1 MSQEQA
7 SHSADSHAN
16 GISAIDRDTSGVVAP
31 LEPMHKGTARHPL
44 DPLLRPGR
52 IPHIW
57 CTGCG
62 LGVVLTAYLNGIKK
76 AGLNLDNVSVVSG
89 IGCTGRI
96 AGYIQLDTFHTT
108 HGRALPFATGL
119 KLANPELKVSVI
131 SGDGDLFAIGG
142 NHLIHAARRNIDMLV
157 LCVNNFNY
165 GMTGGQAAPT
175 TPVSAKTQTSPY
187 GCWEHPFN
195 LPYVAAASGAVYVAR
210 WTVLHA
216 RRLMES
222 IAEAVQHPGLSFIE
236 VISQCPTNFDRANKG
251 GEALDMM
258 HFYQNKTVVRNGIDP
273 KEADIGLYTPIVCGK
288 FVDLQKETYDSCYGN
303 MCTLA
308 KGGKK

>member
-1 MSQEQA
+1 VTQ
-7 SHSADSHAN
+7 DAN
-16 GISAIDRDTSGVVAP
+16 VSLVDRDRSGTVAIH
-31 LEPMHKGTARHPL
+31 EKDRRDAGHPL
-44 DPLLRPGR
+44 DRLLRPGR

-57 CTGCG
+57 CSGCG
-62 LGVVLTAYLNGIKK
+62 LGVVLTAYLKGIQK
-76 AGLNLDNVSVVSG
+76 AGLDLDKVSIVSG
-89 IGCTGRI
+89 IGCTGRT
-96 AGYIQLDTFHTT
+96 AGYINLDSFHTT

-119 KLANPELKVSVI
+119 KLANPELKVTVI

-142 NHLIHAARRNIDMLV
+142 NHLIHAARRNVDMLV

-165 GMTGGQAAPT
+165 GMTGGQVAPT
-175 TPVSAKTQTSPY
+175 TPVNSKTQTSPY

-210 WTVLHA
+210 WTALHA

-222 IAEAVQHPGLSFIE
+222 VAEAVKHPGLSFIE
-236 VISQCPTNFDRANKG
+236 VISQCPTNFDRPNKG
-251 GEALDMM
+251 GEGIDLM
-258 HFYQNKTVVRNGIDP
+258 HFYEKNTVVKNGSDP

-288 FVDLQKETYDSCYGN
+288 FVDIQKPTYDSCYAN
-303 MCTLA
+303 MCTMS

>member
-1 MSQEQA
+1 MSQGTDG
-7 SHSADSHAN
+7 HN
-16 GISAIDRDTSGVVAP
+16 GISAVGRDSSGAM
-31 LEPMHKGTARHPL
+31 LEGQAEKASRHPL

-76 AGLNLDNVSVVSG
+76 AGVKLDNVSVVSG

-108 HGRALPFATGL
+108 HGRAIPFATGL

-142 NHLIHAARRNIDMLV
+142 NHLIHAARRNVDMLV

-165 GMTGGQAAPT
+165 GMTGGQVAPT
-175 TPVSAKTQTSPY
+175 TPVNAKTQTSPY

-216 RRLMES
+216 RRLTES

-236 VISQCPTNFDRANKG
+236 VISQCPTNYDRPNKG

-258 HFYQNKTVVRNGIDP
+258 HFYQNKTMVKNGIDP

-288 FVDLQKETYDSCYGN
+288 FVDIQKETYDCCYGK
-303 MCTLA
+303 MCTTA
-308 KGGKK
+308 RGGKK

>member
-1 MSQEQA
+1 MSDRCAKDEHPDDA
-7 SHSADSHAN
+7 STVH
-16 GISAIDRDTSGVVAP
+16 RDTSGVGGVHDHDHRK
-31 LEPMHKGTARHPL
+31 EEHTHPM
-44 DPLLRPGR
+44 DFLLRPGR

-62 LGVVLTAYLNGIKK
+62 LGVVLTAFLNGVKK
-76 AGLNLDNVSVVSG
+76 ANIPYDDVSVVSG

-96 AGYIQLDTFHTT
+96 AGYIQLDSFHTT

-119 KLANPELKVSVI
+119 KLANPKLKVSVI

-216 RRLMES
+216 KRLVES
-222 IAEAVQHPGLSFIE
+222 IAEALNHRGLSFIE
-236 VISQCPTNFDRANKG
+236 VISQCPTNYDRSNKG
-251 GEALDMM
+251 GEALDLM
-258 HFYQNKTVVRNGIDP
+258 HFFENKTVVRNGIDP
-273 KEADIGLYTPIVCGK
+273 KDADIGLYTPITCGK
-288 FVDLQKETYDSCYGN
+288 FVDIQKETYDCGYDR